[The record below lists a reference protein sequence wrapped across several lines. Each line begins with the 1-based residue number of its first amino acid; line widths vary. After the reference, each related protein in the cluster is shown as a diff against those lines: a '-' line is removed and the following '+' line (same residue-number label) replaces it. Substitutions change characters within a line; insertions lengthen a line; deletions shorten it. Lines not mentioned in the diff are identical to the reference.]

1 MDQNHTEECKVLEK
15 EIEIVK
21 ELCDSSSKLLI
32 YGIIIVSLLTL
43 SGLMSVLCIVFTIAI
58 INKKNSCNFTF
69 P

>member
-43 SGLMSVLCIVFTIAI
+43 SGLMSVLCI
-58 INKKNSCNFTF
+58 
-69 P
+69 